1 MTQTMPEAVPDTIK
15 TRPET
20 SGWWSM
26 RPWLHMFLGGLG
38 LWMATVL
45 VTFATSNVN
54 LVPTVILLG
63 SFLVP
68 VAFVTYAFG
77 HADQVVTAQRIFT
90 AFVYGGVLGVLGA
103 SVLEAAFLKQPT
115 GPAYVGVG
123 LIEEAAK
130 LAALWLVA
138 RRLPRYTM
146 RDGIVLGAAVGF
158 GFAAFESAG
167 YAFNALFTAGGPSL
181 LNLVETEVLRGILTP
196 VGHGLWTAILGGTLF
211 GVAARRGRL
220 RLSRAVL
227 GSYVLV
233 ALLHGLW
240 DASRGIAVW
249 LTLLLTATPVQWA
262 LIELGRA
269 PDVTPG
275 QLHLFTILSWG
286 LLALDALLGVMILR
300 GRWRRATTRD
310 QPHTPAPLPL
320 VTAALLVA
328 ALVLAGCST
337 SSASTAGTTS
347 SSATT
352 PAVAVAP
359 SALALQQ
366 QFVKVVKQVGPSVV
380 LIQTSQ
386 GLGSGIVF
394 DANGNVVTNNHVVQG
409 ASGFQVTLADGK
421 QYPARLVGSFATDD
435 LAVLHIDAG
444 GLHPAGFADS
454 SQLEVG
460 DVALAIG
467 NPLGLQ
473 SSVTEGIVSA
483 LGRTVNEENGVALPN
498 VIQTSA
504 PINPGN
510 SGGALVDL
518 KGRVIGIPTLAATDP
533 QLGGGAAGGIGFA
546 IPSNTVRDVA
556 AQLISQGK
564 VTNSHRAWL
573 GVEVAAT
580 TSGGLLITEVQPG
593 GPAAKAGIRAGE
605 LVTKL
610 NGTATPD
617 PAVLADVL
625 AGLRPGQTVT
635 VTAARPGGAGRTVR
649 VTLGQFP
656 G

>member
-1 MTQTMPEAVPDTIK
+1 MTQTTPEAVPDTIE

-20 SGWWSM
+20 SGWWSR

-38 LWMATVL
+38 LWVATVL
-45 VTFATSNVN
+45 VTFATSNAN

-103 SVLEAAFLKQPT
+103 SVLEAAFLRQPS

-167 YAFNALFTAGGPSL
+167 YAFNALFTAAGPSL

-220 RLSRAVL
+220 RLSRAVV

-233 ALLHGLW
+233 ALLHALW

-286 LLALDALLGVMILR
+286 LLALDALLGVLILR
-300 GRWRRATTRD
+300 GRWRRATTRN
-310 QPHTPAPLPL
+310 QPRTPAPLPL
-320 VTAALLVA
+320 VTAALLMA

-337 SSASTAGTTS
+337 SSASPASPTS

-359 SALALQQ
+359 PALALQQ

-409 ASGFQVTLADGK
+409 ATGFQVTLADGK
-421 QYPARLVGSFATDD
+421 QYRARLVGSFATDD

-444 GLHPAGFADS
+444 ALHPAGFADS
-454 SQLEVG
+454 SQLQVG

-518 KGRVIGIPTLAATDP
+518 EGRVIGIPTLAATDP

-556 AQLISQGK
+556 AQLIGQGK

-605 LVTKL
+605 LITAVD
-610 NGTATPD
+610 GTATPD
-617 PAVLADVL
+617 PGTLADVL
-625 AGLRPGQTVT
+625 AGLQRGQSVA
-635 VTAARPGGAGRTVR
+635 VAHPGGARRTVR